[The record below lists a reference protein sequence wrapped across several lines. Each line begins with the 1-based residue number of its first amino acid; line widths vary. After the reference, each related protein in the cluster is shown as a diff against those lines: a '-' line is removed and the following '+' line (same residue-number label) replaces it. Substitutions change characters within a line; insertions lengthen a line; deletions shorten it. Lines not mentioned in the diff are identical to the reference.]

1 MGIFGGELAYRFLRW
16 YAGSTPVGA
25 LDGSAY
31 RNRSKLRVLL
41 GESLLAQLRDK
52 DVIDFGCGEGAEVI
66 EMAQFGARS
75 VVGVDIQTD
84 RFPEAERRAVE
95 AGVADRV
102 RFRNVPDGPA
112 DVVVSIDSFEH
123 FGDPAHILRLM
134 ATQLRPGG
142 RVIASFGPT
151 WYHPLGGHLFSV
163 FPWAHLIFTEPAL
176 IRWRSDFKT
185 DGATR
190 FSEVAGG
197 LNRMTIAR
205 FTALVKASPLRLASL
220 ETVPIRRLAP
230 LANRFTR
237 EFTTAIVRCTLVP
250 RAEADASSPAVT
262 G

>member
-1 MGIFGGELAYRFLRW
+1 MGIVGGGLAYRFLRW
-16 YAGSTPVGA
+16 YAGADAVGA

-31 RNRSKLRVLL
+31 AGRSKLRVLL
-41 GESLLAQLRDK
+41 GESLLDQLRDK
-52 DVIDFGCGEGAEVI
+52 DVIDFGCGDGAEVI
-66 EMAQFGARS
+66 EIAQFGARS

-84 RFPEAERRAVE
+84 RFPDATRRAE
-95 AGVADRV
+95 AAGVGDRV
-102 RFRNVPDGPA
+102 RFLAAPDGRA

-123 FGDPAHILRLM
+123 FGDPAQILRVM

-142 RVIASFGPT
+142 CVIASFGPT

-163 FPWAHLIFTEPAL
+163 FPWAHLIFTESAL

-197 LNRMTIAR
+197 LNQMTIAR
-205 FTALVKASPLRLASL
+205 FLALVDASPLRLQHL
-220 ETVPIRRLAP
+220 EAVPIRRLAS
-230 LANRFTR
+230 LSNRITR

-250 RAEADASSPAVT
+250 RESASAN
-262 G
+262 GAH

>member
-1 MGIFGGELAYRFLRW
+1 MGIVGGELAYRFLRW
-16 YAGSTPVGA
+16 YAGSNAVGS

-31 RNRSKLRVLL
+31 EGRSKLRVLL
-41 GESLLAQLRDK
+41 GETLLEQLRGK

-66 EMAQFGARS
+66 EIAQFGARS
-75 VVGVDIQTD
+75 VMGVDIQFD
-84 RFPEAERRAVE
+84 RFPEANRRAAA
-95 AGVADRV
+95 AGVADKV
-102 RFRNVPDGPA
+102 RFAVAPDGLA

-123 FGDPAHILRLM
+123 FGDPAHVLRVM

-163 FPWAHLIFTEPAL
+163 FPWAHLVFTETAL
-176 IRWRSDFKT
+176 IRWRTDFKT

-197 LNRMTIAR
+197 LNQMTIAK
-205 FTALVKASPLRLASL
+205 FSALVAASPLRLASL
-220 ETVPIRRLAP
+220 EAVPIRRLAP
-230 LANRFTR
+230 IANRVTR

-250 RAEADASSPAVT
+250 RDTSSPQDAR
-262 G
+262 